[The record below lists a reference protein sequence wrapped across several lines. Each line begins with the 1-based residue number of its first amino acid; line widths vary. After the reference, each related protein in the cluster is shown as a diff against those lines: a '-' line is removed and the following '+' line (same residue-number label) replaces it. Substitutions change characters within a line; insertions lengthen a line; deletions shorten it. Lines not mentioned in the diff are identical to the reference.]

1 MTQDIFGKMFGD
13 KGYLSKALSDILFGE
28 GIQLITLVKRNMK
41 QKALSNEEKI
51 LLLKRS
57 VIETVNDE

>member
-28 GIQLITLVKRNMK
+28 GIQLITPVKRNMK
-41 QKALSNEEKI
+41 QKALSNEKKI
-51 LLLKRS
+51 LLRNVL
-57 VIETVNDE
+57 